1 MANIRSHSSPSI
13 NPLARVRLVSR
24 RGSRFVE
31 PQAAPPMRPT
41 RRSSPSRHLGA
52 IEIVERLVDARGS
65 RSGRTQRRVL
75 RRAVRSRCQAVG
87 IEGFRLLGERVLDL
101 SPFGMMV
108 AADAEARAGES
119 VIISFEVPGER
130 KWLDAEA
137 TVARVIEGWRP
148 FDPGYA
154 IGLRFTDIS
163 LDARLLL
170 RDRLNGLP
178 PPVPTRALRA

>member
-1 MANIRSHSSPSI
+1 MPNIRSASSHSI

-31 PQAAPPMRPT
+31 PVITPPMRPI
-41 RRSSPSRHLGA
+41 RRTSPSRHLGA
-52 IEIVERLVDARGS
+52 IEIVHRLTDGRAK
-65 RSGRTQRRVL
+65 SGRTQRRIL

-87 IEGFRLLGERVLDL
+87 MEGFRLLGERVLDL
-101 SPFGMMV
+101 SPYGMMV
-108 AADAEARAGES
+108 AADAEAHTGES
-119 VIISFEVPGER
+119 VLISFEVPGER

-170 RDRLNGLP
+170 RDRLHGLP